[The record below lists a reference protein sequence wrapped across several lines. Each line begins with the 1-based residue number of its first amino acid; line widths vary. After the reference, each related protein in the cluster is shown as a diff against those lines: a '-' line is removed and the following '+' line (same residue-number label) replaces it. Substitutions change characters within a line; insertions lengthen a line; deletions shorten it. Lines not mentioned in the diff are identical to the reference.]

1 MMWFKMSTFQEYMK
15 RRRTKIVDVEGI
27 LIEIVTIFVNFPSIS
42 NALLALVLVAHV
54 SFVWEDRYVVAV
66 TTVRLQELCS
76 NQTRNVRRGSRCDDA
91 SGKIL

>member
-42 NALLALVLVAHV
+42 NALLALAHV
-54 SFVWEDRYVVAV
+54 SFVWEDMYVVAV
-66 TTVRLQELCS
+66 TTVRLRTVQ
-76 NQTRNVRRGSRCDDA
+76 
-91 SGKIL
+91 

>member
-42 NALLALVLVAHV
+42 NALLALALVAHV
-54 SFVWEDRYVVAV
+54 SFV
-66 TTVRLQELCS
+66 
-76 NQTRNVRRGSRCDDA
+76 
-91 SGKIL
+91 

>member
-42 NALLALVLVAHV
+42 NALLPLVLVAHV
-54 SFVWEDRYVVAV
+54 F
-66 TTVRLQELCS
+66 LCMGR
-76 NQTRNVRRGSRCDDA
+76 QVRRRSNHSSSTGTVQ
-91 SGKIL
+91 